1 MFDRLKRKLVSWVLS
16 SHLEKWI
23 LVDEKQL
30 TVSDWGL
37 SAQNVRIQSAC
48 LDAMSLPVTADGEGL
63 AKTVGVEW
71 ISKSAFRITLSDVVI
86 RVRPRTTEADWDDET
101 SANVKHV
108 LLQER
113 LQQWEI
119 ARDKEEALE
128 EAASRNKNEDGQKE
142 QEEQQGE
149 NRTKKDND
157 TKKRAGRMQAVA
169 HALVTNLHVL
179 VNNLQLVYVD
189 PWKGETTRV
198 VVGNLSL
205 ERDLD
210 MELDMPGRLCKEAT
224 LEGLSLHVL
233 GAENQLHE
241 LVTPVNA
248 LAKFSYI
255 DPWKRDQR
263 KDQQDDSRNGQKKAL
278 PAKSLLLDIQKGQV
292 VADKAQAA
300 ILAHVSDVMLH
311 HRPYRPLRRP
321 LANADAPSAWW
332 QYSVRLVLDEI
343 RRRKAWWNPKEMVER
358 KAAEEKY
365 IKAYNTPRVQGKIP
379 EEVQKQL
386 EKLEEGRT
394 YEQIVYWR
402 SQARKQRAEQ
412 KSNKDAYLDEVE
424 YTGGATDAEEGKAL
438 SLPEKDSRSWWDW
451 VTGKSKAVDSGV
463 FTEDE
468 IQEVLEALGETAEQA
483 GEEKFEGIDAP
494 FDASDFEKT
503 DEALDLMLELRLSS
517 GAVQLLTENRNNQVA
532 SMAMEGGKVLVQ
544 IKPSQTML
552 VLQLSGA
559 WMRDSYGAMI
569 LRYPAERVSDKS
581 SSIPATF
588 QLLTNWSS
596 YPAKVDI
603 KVKTAS
609 VKFSLSPSFEQHL
622 ISFFSQHS
630 ENGTDQQVENQEED
644 DSTALGPVMSF
655 LGVVGSVK
663 INAEV
668 EGPQLYLP
676 ERHGMAAVSLGV
688 SDVSQHKVLVYKMGH
703 LQLETDV
710 VEGKP
715 ALHGVS
721 KFLNRYRLGIRGM
734 SVLLCQFSTKE
745 LAELGSCTGPATGL
759 FHMNVASTSTLT
771 LPVHAKEEHAGKDT
785 NFDAT
790 VRFQDAKFACS
801 LSEAQESAVI
811 VSTWASSHWREPP
824 VPVTSH
830 WKRKIEGYL
839 LVQKGSTEWKWKWVV
854 LHGHKLEF
862 LQYQHSE
869 SVESVVDLMHVEL
882 AQENISDDLPII
894 RLEPDIDPP
903 GSNNA
908 ESKRVSVFAGK
919 EVHQKWFEQLQNS
932 QNKALIKKSR
942 RSSGKKIADQ
952 VTKIAEAYKQAN
964 EPTEGEDKEVWARS
978 RKKYTERV
986 FVFALNV
993 ELKNVSVELMMKDEE
1008 VHSGSPYS
1016 FAKLSLSG
1024 ARFTTTGSMPGSIQ
1038 SDFQIM
1044 SMSVSA
1050 FKDQQEISIFSIA
1063 AEDKPAVS
1071 TTSSSRAD
1079 DRTGGN
1085 FSLGNISLRVSPQ
1098 ILETAFLVQKVV
1110 ASTWFGDN
1118 KSLSAFKVNQ
1128 LAVRK
1133 LKSKHGLIIHMIG
1146 MPESHHVPRNNSSP
1160 REEGALYSDVMES
1173 PLHAT
1178 KSKQKDDC
1186 MVLSCDLACAGTLSH
1201 YARDQHPASSS
1212 IQKNEKQQS
1221 TPSHITFAVESLE
1234 LLLFDKYDNKLS
1246 GVAAHGV
1253 FGAIGSTA
1261 ADGSATHVEMDSF
1274 NVFDAS
1280 PQGKLHRNVVK
1291 TGDIADR
1298 AFVLDYKTFDPMNI
1312 MFPGYGSSVHIILKS
1327 PRIVALMRFVQ
1338 DAFLNA
1344 RWLPAGNADLESLS
1358 SVDGQDPHTSKA
1370 LAMLN
1375 IRKRKMNTKV
1385 ELIDPCLQIPRC
1397 STSSELVEVSLARL
1411 SATNSFST
1419 DGAYIDHKDS
1429 GGLSGIETLEQE
1441 AFVAENEGRCMQQ
1454 WSIFLEGCHIN
1465 TKCTEVSS
1473 LLSSMFDLSV
1483 DVNIPFLSAGASP
1496 PPSITSMSIL
1506 AAVPSIRLCASDFQL
1521 NLLLGILGGN
1531 LAEQS
1536 IFFGDKQVTASKIP
1550 NLEHGLSS
1558 LMSHEVQGPEKTAS
1572 WPAQMVFSLQVADL
1586 ELDALLASGL
1596 EDCDP
1601 FQLAKIQCEGFTLK
1615 FVNFKEDLSVD
1626 KTPLLSRCDTTMKKL
1641 KILNTI
1647 CSEASQQASVAVK
1660 FEHVEGDS
1668 PASHALSVFM
1678 EKQSLNK
1685 HTIIGVQFAEPTME
1699 GDKGFLLSILGYL
1712 GSAFSGAPCPTS
1724 FSPEEEEVLRYGNEA
1739 PNIVSGLSIKLMLP
1753 SCKIFI
1759 PCGPEQGFLAKGDV
1773 TAAYC
1778 SLLEEVL
1785 LDASLQGLSLR
1796 VASRDNIL
1804 GSFTGERVEDK
1815 GTRDIVSPFTV
1826 EFAWKGGS
1834 ATMGKRVQKYTL
1846 SVSPVRLMVSY
1857 EDFVLL
1863 ATAAKLISNQ
1873 QKVSKRDDI
1882 SETSNPSHGALLV
1895 EDTISATISLQGSQ
1909 MIIIDDFGNKWIP
1922 LARISFHY
1930 LNAQVSSGNNTTNV
1944 YVDLSMQVETYEYY
1958 LARWSIFLEPWNFEA
1973 KLQIEPALQG
1983 KIDEDGQIHLQSF
1996 LQLESNRASFK
2007 ISSTFLNTL
2016 SLVAKSWSKDQRL
2029 VAVFSDEKVAVDRPP
2044 TLEMS
2049 NNKQFYPFIVRNLT
2063 ASNLGCS
2070 IRGSSFPLAGRSEL
2084 KLNYS
2089 EVYGID
2095 DLHSL
2100 ESLSSVQSP
2109 LSAAGSLFF
2118 DGCQSIE
2125 NVRLDRVGSQVH
2137 YLSPSTASEEWYQ
2150 QEVLSGITLQTIV
2163 ENGCMVTCILPHLV
2177 LTNLTS
2183 TALCG
2188 ALVLIGNTEEI
2199 EHPHESVEV
2208 LGTFQSGE
2216 CLPFPIMANTDRMLC
2231 ILPAELC
2238 STLKPQDWVHGKF
2251 LELKRVKD
2259 KKLPNSFSHRM
2270 PASETES
2277 LQIKPVHF
2285 SVNLKA
2291 SPSDVAFKF
2300 FDANAYLSWKL
2311 SCFMKPCPEQEN
2323 PAEALQNVHK
2333 CQTVTLELTSP
2344 ILLCN
2349 ALPQEVGVEL
2359 LGLPVPPEKVKAR
2372 VLGGRTLLNDM
2383 NPQSAGTTLQSGE
2396 IVSINELETFRN
2408 LFLRFCLASTGA
2420 ESSWSNFAPMP
2431 LEKAEQTLSVAS
2443 SDHPHGLL
2451 YVNLSVDYHHEHNT
2465 VIAKIWSSFWIV
2477 NMCGFPLECH
2487 MQNQNADVA
2496 ALLDQEWQG
2505 GKEAAEASLGANS
2518 QSFVT
2523 QPLERPSIVSEF
2535 QPIGSSLDIALR
2547 MAGSCNA
2554 FSSILTNDSLS
2565 VGPKLVYA
2573 HPIHIALGLSR
2584 PERNIFKDTQ
2594 VFVLSP
2600 QCIVHNATG
2609 EELKVWQLDL
2619 RSGSDVRTGEDRK
2632 AIADSENT
2640 NFTPLLPSLP
2650 SNSAE
2655 PCYIQGELAQARLA
2669 VSKLDG
2675 QPSVP
2680 FSPYDTG
2687 SVLVRFPMEGK
2698 DMPHWPKYQ
2707 VVLESPGDSATQIV
2721 HVQEFTPQCRSMYR
2735 ISNHSNTSLAF
2746 CQDLPFG
2753 SEVEVVEPQS
2763 HADIVWQDPCADPT
2777 LRIWPCQWQFGS
2789 SRPSIVALID
2799 MHNLEAET
2807 TKLQAGRTQGSQLE
2821 LHVVPEK
2828 GSFVLEVNGPVS
2840 PTGDLLKENTDGS
2853 RTTVA
2858 PPQEFGSFLVMAK
2871 IESVRLELLMERPQ
2885 ARKQAE
2891 SSGQHLFPVLHTE
2904 LGAVQLSCDTRKK
2917 RRIMQALIGRLQ
2929 IEHRSVRTQFP
2940 VIASSKSGTGGI
2952 LRIAVEQKLK
2962 ETDPGGTA
2970 LFKLI
2975 SLRFPD
2981 LDVALDEKGIAR
2993 LRFIAESWS
3002 QGLAWDTDEN
3012 ANFADHGVMPQVALE
3027 LRQRLASDF
3036 SKNLGPQFMEDR
3048 FAEFVYVED
3057 LRIERSS
3064 VVLSLQMRGLS
3075 ADDVSLAL
3083 PSVRVQRALRP
3094 PLQLMSNVLSEC
3106 RQAATEKYWEL
3117 AAAFVRGGM
3126 RRAARQLLG
3135 RSSSRLGDESALATT
3150 TPPKRR
3156 FSFFRRS

>member
-1 MFDRLKRKLVSWVLS
+1 MLS

-48 LDAMSLPVTADGEGL
+48 LDAMSLPVTAEGEGL

-101 SANVKHV
+101 SAKVKHV

-128 EAASRNKNEDGQKE
+128 EAARRNKNDADQKE
-142 QEEQQGE
+142 QEEQQGD

-255 DPWKRDQR
+255 DPWKRGQG
-263 KDQQDDSRNGQKKAL
+263 KDQPEDSLNSQKKAL
-278 PAKSLLLDIQKGQV
+278 PAKSLMLDIQKGQV

-321 LANADAPSAWW
+321 LASADAPSAWW

-365 IKAYNTPRVQGKIP
+365 IQAYNTPKVQGKVP
-379 EEVQKQL
+379 EEIQKQL
-386 EKLEEGRT
+386 EKLEAGRT

-402 SQARKQRAEQ
+402 SQARKKRAEQ
-412 KSNKDAYLDEVE
+412 KSSKDSYQEEVE
-424 YTGGATDAEEGKAL
+424 YTGASVAFDEGKAL

-468 IQEVLEALGETAEQA
+468 IQEVLEALGETADQVE
-483 GEEKFEGIDAP
+483 GEEEKSRGIDSP
-494 FDASDFEKT
+494 FDATDFEDT
-503 DEALDLMLELRLSS
+503 DEALDLTLELKISS
-517 GAVQLLTENRNNQVA
+517 GAVQLLDEKRNNQVV

-552 VLQLSGA
+552 VLQLSGV

-569 LRYPAERVSDKS
+569 LRYPAEHVSDRL
-581 SSIPATF
+581 SSIPASF

-622 ISFFSQHS
+622 FGFFSQHPES
-630 ENGTDQQVENQEED
+630 GSDQQVESPEED

-688 SDVSQHKVLVYKMGH
+688 SDVSQHNVLVYKMGH

-715 ALHGVS
+715 SLQGVS

-771 LPVHAKEEHAGKDT
+771 LPVHATEENAGKDT
-785 NFDAT
+785 NFNAT

-811 VSTWASSHWREPP
+811 VSTWASSYWREPP

-830 WKRKIEGYL
+830 WKRKLEGYL
-839 LVQKGSTEWKWKWVV
+839 LVRKGSAEWKWKWVV

-862 LQYQHSE
+862 LHYQHSE

-882 AQENISDDLPII
+882 GQEELSDDLPVIS
-894 RLEPDIDPP
+894 LEPDFHLP
-903 GSNNA
+903 GSDIA

-919 EVHQKWFEQLQNS
+919 EVHRKWFEQLQNS

-942 RSSGKKIADQ
+942 RSSGKKIVDQ
-952 VTKIAEAYKQAN
+952 VTKIAEAYKQAH
-964 EPTEGEDKEVWARS
+964 EPTEGEDKEIAARS
-978 RKKYTERV
+978 RKKHTERV

-993 ELKNVSVELMMKDEE
+993 ELKNVSVELKMKDEE
-1008 VHSGSPYS
+1008 AHSVSPYS

-1024 ARFTTTGSMPGSIQ
+1024 ARFSTTGSMPGSIQ
-1038 SDFQIM
+1038 SNFQIM
-1044 SMSVSA
+1044 SMSVTA
-1050 FKDQQEISIFSIA
+1050 FKDQQEIAIFGIA
-1063 AEDKPAVS
+1063 AEDKPALS
-1071 TTSSSRAD
+1071 TTSSSTID
-1079 DRTGGN
+1079 DKTGGN

-1098 ILETAFLVQKVV
+1098 VLETAFLVQKVV
-1110 ASTWFGDN
+1110 ASTWFGDD

-1128 LAVRK
+1128 LAVSK
-1133 LKSKHGLIIHMIG
+1133 LRSKHGLIIRMIG
-1146 MPESHHVPRNNSSP
+1146 MPESHRVPSNNSSL
-1160 REEGALYSDVMES
+1160 REGAFYTDVMES
-1173 PLHAT
+1173 PLQAT
-1178 KSKQKDDC
+1178 KSKRENDC
-1186 MVLSCDLACAGTLSH
+1186 MVLSCDLACAKTLSN
-1201 YARDQHPASSS
+1201 YASNQHQVSSS
-1212 IQKNEKQQS
+1212 TQKNTKQQS
-1221 TPSHITFAVESLE
+1221 APPHIAFAVESLE

-1246 GVAAHGV
+1246 GITANGV
-1253 FGAIGSTA
+1253 FGTTGSTGT
-1261 ADGSATHVEMDSF
+1261 DGSVTHVEMDSF
-1274 NVFDAS
+1274 SVFDAS
-1280 PQGKLHRNVVK
+1280 PQGKLHRDVVK

-1298 AFVLDYKTFDPMNI
+1298 AFVLDYRTFDPMNI
-1312 MFPGYGSSVHIILKS
+1312 MFPGYGSSVHMILKN

-1344 RWLPAGNADLESLS
+1344 RWLPARNADLESLS
-1358 SVDGQDPHTSKA
+1358 SVDGQDSQTSKA

-1375 IRKRKMNTKV
+1375 VRKRKMNTRV

-1397 STSSELVEVSLARL
+1397 STSKELLEVSLARL
-1411 SATNSFST
+1411 SATNSFSI
-1419 DGAYIDHKDS
+1419 DGACVEHKDTK
-1429 GGLSGIETLEQE
+1429 GLSGIETLERD
-1441 AFVAENEGRCMQQ
+1441 AFVAEDEGQCMQQ
-1454 WSIFLEGCHIN
+1454 WSISLEGCHIN

-1483 DVNIPFLSAGASP
+1483 DVNIPFLPAGAT
-1496 PPSITSMSIL
+1496 PPSSVTSMSIL

-1536 IFFGDKQVTASKIP
+1536 IFVGDEQVAASKIP

-1558 LMSHEVQGPEKTAS
+1558 LMSHKLQGPEKTAS

-1601 FQLAKIQCEGFTLK
+1601 FQLAKIQCEVFSLK

-1626 KTPLLSRCDTTMKKL
+1626 NTTILSRCDTTMKTL

-1647 CSEASQQASVAVK
+1647 GSEASQQASVAVK
-1660 FEHVEGDS
+1660 FEHIEGDS
-1668 PASHALSVFM
+1668 PTSHALSIFM

-1699 GDKGFLLSILGYL
+1699 GHKGFLLSILGYL

-1724 FSPEEEEVLRYGNEA
+1724 FSPEEQEVLRYGNEA

-1785 LDASLQGLSLR
+1785 LDASLRGLSLR
-1796 VASRDNIL
+1796 GASRDIIL
-1804 GSFTGERVEDK
+1804 GSFTGKSVEDK

-1846 SVSPVRLMVSY
+1846 SISPVRLMVSY

-1863 ATAAKLISNQ
+1863 ATAAKLISKQ
-1873 QKVSKRDDI
+1873 QKVSKRDAI
-1882 SETSNPSHGALLV
+1882 SETSNPSHSALLV

-1930 LNAQVSSGNNTTNV
+1930 LNAQVSSGNSTTNV

-1973 KLQIEPALQG
+1973 KLQMEPVSKG
-1983 KIDEDGQIHLQSF
+1983 KSQEDGQNHLQSF

-2016 SLVAKSWSKDQRL
+2016 SLVARSWSKDQRL
-2029 VAVFSDEKVAVDRPP
+2029 VAVFSDEKVALDRPP

-2049 NNKQFYPFIVRNLT
+2049 NNKQFYPFIIRNLT

-2070 IRGSSFPLAGRSEL
+2070 IRGSRFPLAGRSEL

-2100 ESLSSVQSP
+2100 ESLSSVQPP

-2125 NVRLDRVGSQVH
+2125 NVRLDRVGSQV
-2137 YLSPSTASEEWYQ
+2137 YFLSSSLDSEEWHQ
-2150 QEVLSGITLQTIV
+2150 QDVLSGITLKTIV

-2188 ALVLIGNTEEI
+2188 ALVQIGNTEEVDLPI
-2199 EHPHESVEV
+2199 ESVEV
-2208 LGTFQSGE
+2208 LGTFQPGE
-2216 CLPFPIMANTDRMLC
+2216 CLPFPILPNTDKMLC

-2238 STLKPQDWVHGKF
+2238 STLKSQDWIHGKF
-2251 LELKRVKD
+2251 LELSRVKE
-2259 KKLPNSFSHRM
+2259 KNLPNSFSHRM
-2270 PASETES
+2270 PASDTDS
-2277 LQIKPVHF
+2277 FQIKPVHF

-2300 FDANAYLSWKL
+2300 FDANAYMSWEL
-2311 SCFMKPCPEQEN
+2311 SCFMNPCPEQEN
-2323 PAEALQNVHK
+2323 PEGALQDVHK

-2349 ALPQEVGVEL
+2349 ALPQEVGIEL

-2383 NPQSAGTTLQSGE
+2383 NPQSASTTLQSGE
-2396 IVSINELETFRN
+2396 IISINEVETFRN

-2565 VGPKLVYA
+2565 VGPKLVYT
-2573 HPIHIALGLSR
+2573 HPIHIALALSR

-2609 EELKVWQLDL
+2609 EELKVWQLDVGN
-2619 RSGSDVRTGEDRK
+2619 GSDLHAGENRK
-2632 AIADSENT
+2632 AIADSET
-2640 NFTPLLPSLP
+2640 SSFSPLLPSLP

-2655 PCYIQGELAQARLA
+2655 PCYIEGELAQARLA

-2687 SVLVRFPMEGK
+2687 SVLVRLPVEGK
-2698 DMPHWPKYQ
+2698 DMPNWPKYQ

-2721 HVQEFTPQCRSMYR
+2721 HVQEFTSQCRSMYR
-2735 ISNHSNTSLAF
+2735 ISNHSSISLAF
-2746 CQDLPFG
+2746 CQDLAFG

-2763 HADIVWQDPCADPT
+2763 QVDIVWQDPCADPT
-2777 LRIWPCQWQFGS
+2777 LRVWPCQWQFGS

-2807 TKLQAGRTQGSQLE
+2807 TKLQAGRAQGSQLE
-2821 LHVVPEK
+2821 LRVVPEK
-2828 GSFVLEVNGPVS
+2828 GSFVLEINGPVS
-2840 PTGDLLKENTDGS
+2840 PTGELLKENPDGS
-2853 RTTVA
+2853 KTAVA
-2858 PPQEFGSFLVMAK
+2858 APQEFGSFLVMAK
-2871 IESVRLELLMERPQ
+2871 VESVRLELLMERPQ
-2885 ARKQAE
+2885 ARKQVE
-2891 SSGQHLFPVLHTE
+2891 SSGQHLYPVLHTE
-2904 LGAVQLSCDTRKK
+2904 LGSVQLSCDTRKK

-2929 IEHRSVRTQFP
+2929 IEHRSVRTQYP

-2962 ETDPGGTA
+2962 ESDPGGTA

-2981 LDVALDEKGIAR
+2981 LDVAIDEKGIAR

-3012 ANFADHGVMPQVALE
+3012 ADFADHGVMPQVALE

-3036 SKNLGPQFMEDR
+3036 SKDMGAQFMEDR
-3048 FAEFVYVED
+3048 FAEYVYVED

-3064 VVLSLQMRGLS
+3064 VVLSVQMRGLS

-3094 PLQLMSNVLSEC
+3094 PFQLMSTVLSEC

-3135 RSSSRLGDESALATT
+3135 RTSSRPGEESRLAAT